1 MGMMDAVKKCFSNYA
16 NFSGRARRA
25 EYWYFC
31 LFNMLISF
39 GIAVLISLAGKGA
52 FGTLLT
58 GVSGLYSLAILI
70 PSLAVSWRRLHDIG
84 RSGGYWF
91 FILIPL
97 VGPIILLVWLA
108 TAGNVGDNAY
118 GPDPKA

>member
-16 NFSGRARRA
+16 NFNGRARRA
-25 EYWYFC
+25 EYWNFC
-31 LFNMLISF
+31 LFNLLISAGVGLLGTIF
-39 GIAVLISLAGKGA
+39 GDGALSTLLKGA
-52 FGTLLT
+52 A
-58 GVSGLYSLAILI
+58 SLYSLAAFI
-70 PSLAVSWRRLHDIG
+70 PGLAVAWRRLHDIG